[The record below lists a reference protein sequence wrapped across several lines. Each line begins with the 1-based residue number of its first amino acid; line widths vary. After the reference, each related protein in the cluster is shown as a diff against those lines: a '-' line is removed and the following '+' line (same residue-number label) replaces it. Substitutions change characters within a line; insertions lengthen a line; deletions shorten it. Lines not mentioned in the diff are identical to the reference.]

1 MSNLFPSNI
10 FDRVRVFGRISTW
23 TRGAKKHRNKIYKN
37 ALQINAVMGGE
48 LLGTAGQGR
57 RY

>member
-23 TRGAKKHRNKIYKN
+23 TRGAKNTAIKFTKN

-48 LLGTAGQGR
+48 LLGTSGQGR

>member
-1 MSNLFPSNI
+1 MFLIGFAFSG
-10 FDRVRVFGRISTW
+10 VFRHGHEEQKNTAIKFT
-23 TRGAKKHRNKIYKN
+23 KN